1 MILIMTSLT
10 NSALDDIVCFSAL
23 VICMP
28 ESVKV
33 YHKDIQEEELE
44 SKESVL
50 LEELAIGTVHDW
62 DKKVSEVGF
71 EPTPTYVDQNTQ
83 LSARYA
89 LESGAL
95 DRSAILT
102 QPTKTDKTSLINRP
116 T

>member
-44 SKESVL
+44 SKESVP
-50 LEELAIGTVHDW
+50 LEATWNYIHDW
-62 DKKVSEVGF
+62 EKKNV
-71 EPTPTYVDQNTQ
+71 
-83 LSARYA
+83 R
-89 LESGAL
+89 SGIRTHAYIRRPEHSTECKI
-95 DRSAILT
+95 RS
-102 QPTKTDKTSLINRP
+102 
-116 T
+116 